1 MAENPEIQK
10 ETVQQLL
17 SMLYHA
23 LRASRRRIV
32 LRCLQNAESEILT
45 TRELARR
52 IASREQAVPREQ
64 ATGEPYR
71 NAYNALSQTHLPTL
85 SDAGIVVYDD
95 ERQTVS
101 PGKNFEIAKLLID
114 TNALTVDVFR
124 SLLRSYESQSGSVD
138 DT

>member
-1 MAENPEIQK
+1 MDEDTLVQK

-23 LRASRRRIV
+23 LRASRWRIV
-32 LRCLQNAESEILT
+32 LRCLQNAEGEVLT

-52 IASREQAVPREQ
+52 IASREQAVPRER

-95 ERQTVS
+95 ERQKVS
-101 PGKNFEIAKLLID
+101 PGQNFEIAKFLID
-114 TNALTVDVFR
+114 TNALTVDVFQ
-124 SLLRSYESQSGSVD
+124 SLLQSSENQSSSVD
-138 DT
+138 EA